1 MLKTFTRVSNSLNY
15 HQMKKILFILICVIM
30 VAFGATAAKNSTR
43 TATLTQQKV
52 TAVKTI
58 SLKKVKGQPVLVA
71 DAIFQSSCGDT
82 WYYTGPPLDASQID
96 YIFFLIN
103 GACITGE
110 TFFFLPW

>member
-1 MLKTFTRVSNSLNY
+1 
-15 HQMKKILFILICVIM
+15 MKRIIFILICVIM
-30 VAFGATAAKNSTR
+30 AFGATASKSSMR
-43 TATLTQQKV
+43 TVTPIQQKV
-52 TAVKTI
+52 TTAKTVKLQKI
-58 SLKKVKGQPVLVA
+58 SKPVLVA
-71 DAIFQSSCGDT
+71 DAIFQSNCGET